1 MASLFDIVNRR
12 KKARELADR
21 FREGASPEELEY
33 FDRFYQEPT
42 SSPVWAQGALEGELD
57 SADALQR
64 ALMARG
70 MNSLQ
75 AQDAVRRA
83 KEQEESALGT
93 RAEHIAATRGPDQI
107 SGTGPGSYEDYRQ
120 SANTAPSPEGRYAAY
135 KRQIP
140 QVGTGGAAELLAE
153 QGLPSPP
160 QEQPASFEDWSAQ
173 QPPPSGPQPLSLE
186 DWSRQ
191 VAMQQQ
197 MAGDVSAA
205 ADARY
210 KSETVDDRIDMIAAQ
225 AETMPAELQAKGA
238 NAALTIEFTNELLRQ
253 TQIARENAPDTPE
266 YQNAINAIEN
276 LHKIYKGTS
285 GGGGI
290 NSYGAQDFIDNMLK
304 EGITQSQ
311 AATQGDELNVVNPN
325 TGESSKYGPGPR
337 SYGTT
342 RTEGDY
348 GQGY

>member
-1 MASLFDIVNRR
+1 MAGLFDVVNRR
-12 KKARELADR
+12 RRSRELADR

-33 FDRFYQEPT
+33 FERFYQEPT
-42 SSPVWAQGALEGELD
+42 SSPVWSGDTLESELD
-57 SADALQR
+57 AADALQR

-70 MNSLQ
+70 MNNLQ
-75 AQDAVRRA
+75 AKDAVRRA

-93 RAEHIAATRGPDQI
+93 RAEYIAATRGPDQI
-107 SGTGPGSYEDYRQ
+107 GGTGPGSYEDYRQ

-140 QVGTGGAAELLAE
+140 QVGTEGAAELLAE

-191 VAMQQQ
+191 TAMQQQ

-210 KSETVDDRIDMIAAQ
+210 KSETVDDRIGMIESEFDALPAKLAAQ
-225 AETMPAELQAKGA
+225 GA
-238 NAALTIEFTNELLRQ
+238 TNEMTTMLMTELAKQ
-253 TQIARENAPDTPE
+253 LDIARTSDRTTEQGAAAYD
-266 YQNAINAIEN
+266 NAISAAQD
-276 LHKIYKGTS
+276 LHSIGSGRS
-285 GGGGI
+285 GGTGYS
-290 NSYGAQDFIDNMLK
+290 SYSGPGEFIGDVNTEIK
-304 EGITQSQ
+304 ESVEKSQ
-311 AATQGDELNVVNPN
+311 ASQGGAAGARQDGQNFLIPTTEKVV
-325 TGESSKYGPGPR
+325 
-337 SYGTT
+337 
-342 RTEGDY
+342 GDY
-348 GQGY
+348 PQ

>member
-1 MASLFDIVNRR
+1 MASLFELSKRR
-12 KKARELADR
+12 KQAKEWADQ
-21 FREGASPEELEY
+21 FREGASPDELEY
-33 FDRFYQEPT
+33 FNRFYQEP
-42 SSPVWAQGALEGELD
+42 SASPILQQGALEGELD
-57 SADALQR
+57 AADALRRQ
-64 ALMARG
+64 LMARG
-70 MNSLQ
+70 MNEMQ
-75 AQDAVRRA
+75 ANDAIRRA

-93 RAEHIAATRGPDQI
+93 RAEYIAATRGPDQI
-107 SGTGPGSYEDYRQ
+107 GGTGPGSYEDYRQ

-173 QPPPSGPQPLSLE
+173 QPPPSGPQPLSLD

-210 KSETVDDRIDMIAAQ
+210 KSETVDDRIGMIEQ
-225 AETMPAELQAKGA
+225 QAKSLPGELRA
-238 NAALTIEFTNELLRQ
+238 KGISAEVTSKLMGEISRLLDEALTDPDNASVYADQAQELLRF
-253 TQIARENAPDTPE
+253 TKAST
-266 YQNAINAIEN
+266 
-276 LHKIYKGTS
+276 
-285 GGGGI
+285 GGGYT
-290 NSYGAQDFIDNMLK
+290 SYSGPQEHISDSDIEEK
-304 EGITQSQ
+304 VSQSQ
-311 AATQGDELNVVNPN
+311 AATQGDGLNVVDPN
-325 TGESSKYGPGPR
+325 TGETSKYGPGPR

-348 GQGY
+348 RQGY